1 VIEIV
6 GAPAYL
12 TVQDAGRPGHRA
24 DGVPGGGAMDR
35 WAHAVGNALVGNDT
49 GAATLEWSL
58 SGGHLRWDRSGA
70 FALAGAGVEATLDGE
85 PVAMHRSYRAHAG
98 SELVVGRF
106 VSGRFLYV
114 AVAGGV
120 DVAPVLGSR
129 STYLPGRFGGV
140 EGRLLRTGDRLAV
153 AETGEGVVP
162 VGFAA
167 PGELEPRYDQ
177 GQCGVVPGP
186 HAELFSADAWRV
198 LVETTFGIDPASD
211 RMGYRLV
218 GPAIEHRGDA
228 ALPSAPVCPGAVQ
241 IPAGGRPIVLM
252 ADGPTVGGYP
262 VIAVVCSADLP
273 CIAQRAPG
281 ETVRFR
287 AMTVEESQRA
297 FRRRAVAIHTL
308 AQLAKAG

>member
-1 VIEIV
+1 
-6 GAPAYL
+6 
-12 TVQDAGRPGHRA
+12 
-24 DGVPGGGAMDR
+24 
-35 WAHAVGNALVGNDT
+35 
-49 GAATLEWSL
+49 
-58 SGGHLRWDRSGA
+58 
-70 FALAGAGVEATLDGE
+70 
-85 PVAMHRSYRAHAG
+85 MHRSYRAHAG

-129 STYLPGRFGGV
+129 STTPRDGLGEWRGGSCGRAIGWSWLKRAREWCRWGSRRQ
-140 EGRLLRTGDRLAV
+140 GQ
-153 AETGEGVVP
+153 
-162 VGFAA
+162 
-167 PGELEPRYDQ
+167 LEPRYGQ

-211 RMGYRLV
+211 RMGYRLL
-218 GPAIEHRGDA
+218 GPAIEHWGMRRSRRPQCA
-228 ALPSAPVCPGAVQ
+228 RARWQ
-241 IPAGGRPIVLM
+241 IPAGGRPIVFWM

-287 AMTVEESQRA
+287 AMTCRGASQRA

>member
-1 VIEIV
+1 MIEIAA
-6 GAPAYL
+6 APPYL

-24 DGVPGGGAMDR
+24 DGVPGGGAMDP
-35 WAHAVGNALVGNDT
+35 WAHAVGNVLVGNDS
-49 GAATLEWSL
+49 GAAALEWSL
-58 SGGHLRWDRSGA
+58 SGGRLRWDRPGV
-70 FALAGAGVEATLDGE
+70 FALAGATVEAALDGE
-85 PVAMHRSYRAHAG
+85 PVAIHRSYRAHAG
-98 SELVVGRF
+98 SELVVGRL

-114 AVAGGV
+114 ALAGGI

-140 EGRLLRTGDRLAV
+140 EGRLLRTGDRLAAGET
-153 AETGEGVVP
+153 AEVVP

-167 PGELEPRYDQ
+167 PRELEPRYEQ
-177 GQCGVVPGP
+177 GVCGVVRGP

-198 LVETTFGIDPASD
+198 LVETAFGIDAASD

-273 CIAQRAPG
+273 FIAQRVPG
-281 ETVRFR
+281 EVVRFR
-287 AMTVEESQRA
+287 TMTVEESQRA

-308 AQLAKAG
+308 AHLAGAV